1 MCCSQHTKHILTH
14 GFGKAAN
21 NLHWF
26 SWFIQHKNCACS
38 RLVKS
43 SFGLALPEVW
53 IPLKALRY
61 EVMEAVGEGPKI
73 RVQG

>member
-1 MCCSQHTKHILTH
+1 M
-14 GFGKAAN
+14 
-21 NLHWF
+21 
-26 SWFIQHKNCACS
+26 
-38 RLVKS
+38 KS